1 LPLVRRI
8 ANLFSRTKVEADID
22 AELRAHI
29 DLRTADNI
37 ADGMPAEEARRDALL
52 RFGNQTV
59 TRERVA
65 AADAALALS
74 SVGADIRYGF
84 RQLRRSPGFT
94 SVALITL
101 ALGIGANTAIF
112 SLIDAA
118 LLKMLPVRHPEQLV
132 QLKSISPTFPVND
145 AFSFTAV
152 KAFRERTQ
160 VFAGVIAL
168 RRMHNIDF
176 EVDGRG
182 GLANLQLVS
191 GNYFSV
197 LGVNAVLGRTL
208 LPADE
213 SVAGQNAVAVL
224 GYDYWRSRFALD
236 PGVIGKTILLNNA
249 AYTIVGVTAPE
260 FYGVQPGERVDVSVP
275 LTTMSLVNPGFAATG
290 LPYDVLKAPYRNWL
304 YVIARLAPGVTP
316 EKATA
321 SRGPVYA
328 EITREAAAGLAGLPV
343 DSPAVRS
350 AFLQLRLRIDPAGQG
365 QAALREQFSKPLWV
379 VMAIVGLLLLVTC
392 ANVAN
397 LLLARANA
405 REREIAVRL
414 AMGAGK
420 LRLMRQLI
428 TESVLLALGGGAL
441 GLGLAY
447 WGSTSLLVLMAQG
460 RSPVSLIVNPDGTV
474 LAFTLAA
481 SMITAIL
488 FGTLPAWRATRLDPA
503 QSIAMGARGTAGAG
517 RRSRLGRALVVV
529 QVAVSLVLL
538 IGAGLMARSLENL
551 RDFYPGFNKEN
562 VLLFAINQG
571 MVGYKEEQTVPLYER
586 ILDRVQAIPSVTKA
600 SLSVHEPLSTNVST
614 TTVKVQGPAMQA
626 GEDLSSVG
634 VEPVGP
640 NYFATLQAPLKSGR
654 EFTTADRAGTQK
666 VGVVN
671 ESFARH
677 FFGDSNPIGRFVSI
691 PGYRGDADWIRIVG
705 EAHDMKVHDLR
716 ETGQLMLYVPMLQA
730 PEGGATFELRTAV
743 SPEKVQLAVINAVKE
758 IDGRLPVFQVKAL
771 SAQLDDSL
779 VEERL
784 VASLSSVFGG
794 LALLLACVGLYG
806 LMAYTVSRRTAEIG
820 IRMALGAERGSIARM
835 VVGETLLLVG
845 CGLAIGIP
853 SAAFASRLMAS
864 QLFGLKPGDPA
875 TILGACLAMAAV
887 TLIASYLPARRAASV
902 NPIQA
907 LRSE

>member
-1 LPLVRRI
+1 MAMLRRI
-8 ANLFSRTKVEADID
+8 ANLFSRAKVEDEID
-22 AELRAHI
+22 AELGAHI
-29 DLRTADNI
+29 EMRIADNLAAGMS
-37 ADGMPAEEARRDALL
+37 ADEARRDAML
-52 RFGNQTV
+52 RFGNPTA

-65 AADAALALS
+65 AADAALAVS
-74 SVGADIRYGF
+74 SVWADVRYGM
-84 RQLRRSPGFT
+84 RQLKRAPGFT
-94 SVALITL
+94 AIALVTL

-112 SLIDAA
+112 SLVDAA
-118 LLKMLPVRHPEQLV
+118 LLKMLPVRDPEQLV
-132 QLKSISPTFPVND
+132 QLKTISPSFPVND
-145 AFSFTAV
+145 AFSYPAV
-152 KAFRERTQ
+152 KAFQERTQ
-160 VFAGVIAL
+160 VFSGVIAL

-176 EVDGRG
+176 EIDGRG

-191 GNYFSV
+191 GNYFQV
-197 LGVNAVLGRTL
+197 LGVNAALGRTL
-208 LPADE
+208 VAADE

-236 PGVIGKTILLNNA
+236 PGVIGKRILLNNA
-249 AYTIVGVTAPE
+249 DYTIVGVTQPE

-290 LPYDVLKAPYRNWL
+290 SPYDVLKARSRNWL
-304 YVIARLAPGVTP
+304 YVMARLAPGVTA
-316 EKATA
+316 EQATV
-321 SRGPVYA
+321 SLGPVYA
-328 EITREAAAGLAGLPV
+328 EITREAAAGLVGLPF

-350 AFLQLRLRIDPAGQG
+350 AILQLRLRIDPAGQG

-397 LLLARANA
+397 LLLARANV

-414 AMGAGK
+414 AMGAGR

-428 TESVLLALGGGAL
+428 TESVVLALGGGAF

-447 WGSTSLLVLMAQG
+447 WGSTSLLMLMAHG
-460 RSPVSLIVNPDGTV
+460 RSPISLSVNPDGAV
-474 LAFTLAA
+474 LAFTLTVA
-481 SMITAIL
+481 MGTALI
-488 FGTLPAWRATRLDPA
+488 FGTLPAWRATRIDPGQGLA
-503 QSIAMGARGTAGAG
+503 LGARGTAGAG

-551 RDFYPGFNKEN
+551 RGFYPGFNKEN
-562 VLLFAINQG
+562 VLLFEINQG

-586 ILDRVQAIPSVTKA
+586 ILARVQAIPGVTMA

-614 TTVKVQGPAMQA
+614 TTVKVRGSATQA

-640 NYFATLQAPLKSGR
+640 DYFRTLEARLKSGR
-654 EFTTADRAGTQK
+654 EFTAADRAGAPK
-666 VGVVN
+666 VAVVN
-671 ESFARH
+671 ESLARH
-677 FFGDSNPIGRFVSI
+677 FFGDENPIGSFVSI
-691 PGYRGDADWIRIVG
+691 PGYRGDADWLQVVG
-705 EAHDMKVHDLR
+705 EARDMKVHDLR
-716 ETGQLMLYVPMLQA
+716 EPGQLMLYVPMLQA

-743 SPEKVQLAVINAVKE
+743 SPEKVETAVLNGVRE

-794 LALLLACVGLYG
+794 LALVLACVGLYG

-820 IRMALGAERGSIARM
+820 IRMALGAERGAIARM
-835 VVGETLLLVG
+835 VMGETLVLVG
-845 CGLAIGIP
+845 IGLGIGVP
-853 SAAFASRLMAS
+853 AAALASRLMAS

-875 TILGACLAMAAV
+875 TMAAACAAMVAV
-887 TLIASYLPARRAASV
+887 TLAASYLPARRAARV
-902 NPIQA
+902 NPMQA